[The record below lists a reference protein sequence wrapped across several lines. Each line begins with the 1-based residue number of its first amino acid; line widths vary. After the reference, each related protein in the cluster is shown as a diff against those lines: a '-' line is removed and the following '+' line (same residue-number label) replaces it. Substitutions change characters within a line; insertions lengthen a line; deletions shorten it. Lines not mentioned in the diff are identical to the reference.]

1 MKITCKYRSNVILD
15 KYEERLMMCSRI
27 KGHDAAVKEIFRM
40 WNQANTTSI
49 MEPKGLVE
57 NNHRPD
63 LVLSSFQNNNQQILL
78 DFTTITAL
86 SAKVINN
93 AWKQSG
99 YFQNNNQQI
108 LLDFTTITALS
119 AKVINNAWKQSGYTA
134 NKAEN
139 SKNQSY
145 ANAYDANSYDLLP
158 LVMDLEGCPG
168 EGLAKF
174 IKHVPK
180 KLDNISIRQKM
191 NPADTARNLLTNG
204 NAKLFWH
211 S

>member
-86 SAKVINN
+86 S
-93 AWKQSG
+93 
-99 YFQNNNQQI
+99 
-108 LLDFTTITALS
+108 T
-119 AKVINNAWKQSGYTA
+119 KVINNAWKQSGYTA